1 MLVKSKIIKNVY
13 IDSVTLMSLTTKA
26 NELDCVEQ
34 VVLGMGTDMNKQVL
48 INVGMQTKE
57 TETATKGDLM
67 IVVKAETEDKINESF
82 KLIDELIEKR
92 NEKKK
97 KENLVKKV
105 YKTQNQAYKDTNS
118 NLAVISVAGDYAVRE
133 ANIALDNN
141 NHVFLFSDNISI
153 EDEVKLKKKA
163 ISKNLLLMGPDC
175 GTAIIDG
182 IGICFANKVR
192 KGNIA
197 IVGASGTGSQEI
209 SVRIH
214 DFGGGISQL
223 IGTGGRDLSKEVGGL
238 MMIKS
243 LEILEK
249 DNETD
254 IIVIVS
260 KPPQEET
267 AKKVLE
273 YANTLTKKVIVC
285 FIGGNDELIRK
296 YNNLIYAK
304 TTKDAALKAV
314 VLSGVDESSI
324 NKHPLNLPLIKE
336 IKSKLNDEQKYVAGL
351 FCGGTICD
359 EVFYLIKEKDE
370 NVYSNIA
377 KDPKH
382 KLKDIFNTKGHRL
395 IDFGSDEFTQGRPH
409 PMIDPSVRIE
419 YFEKLANDKSIGV
432 IALDFILGFGAHDEP
447 VSMMLPVIKKAQEKA
462 KSEGRHLEILGFVLG
477 TDEDKQNFSRQCK
490 LLDENGIT
498 WASSSVNT
506 ALLSIGFVEKE

>member
-1 MLVKSKIIKNVY
+1 MIVKAKIIKNVY

-26 NELDCVEQ
+26 NEVECVEQ
-34 VVLGMGTDMNKQVL
+34 AVLGMGTDMNKQVL
-48 INVGMQTKE
+48 VNVGMQTPE
-57 TETATKGDLM
+57 TERALKSDLM
-67 IVVKAETEDKINESF
+67 IVVKSETEEKLNQSF
-82 KLIDELIEKR
+82 NLIDELIEKR
-92 NEKKK
+92 NESKKK
-97 KENLVKKV
+97 DNLVKKV
-105 YKTQNQAYKDTNS
+105 YKTQKQAFKDVKS
-118 NLAVISVAGDYAVRE
+118 NLVVISVAGEYAVRE

-153 EDEVKLKKKA
+153 EDEIKLKKKA

-182 IGICFANKVR
+182 VGLCFANKVR

-249 DNETD
+249 DEETD

-273 YANTLTKKVIVC
+273 YANKLTKKVIVC
-285 FIGGNDELIRK
+285 FIGGNSELINN
-296 YNNLIYAK
+296 YENLIYAK
-304 TTKDAALKAV
+304 TTKEAALKAV
-314 VLSGVDESSI
+314 VLSGVDENSI
-324 NKHPLNLPLIKE
+324 NKHPLNVPLINE
-336 IKSKLNDEQKYVAGL
+336 IRAKLNSDQKYIAGL

-370 NVYSNIA
+370 NIYSNIA

-382 KLKDIFNTKGHRL
+382 KLTDIFNTKGHRV

-409 PMIDPSVRIE
+409 PMIDPSIRIE
-419 YFEKLANDKSIGV
+419 YFEKLASDKSIGV
-432 IALDFILGFGAHDEP
+432 IALDFILGYGAHDDP
-447 VSMMLPVIKKAQEKA
+447 VSMMLPSIKKAQEKA
-462 KSEGRHLEILGFVLG
+462 KLEGRHLEILGFVLG
-477 TDEDKQNFSRQCK
+477 TDEDKQNFSKQCK